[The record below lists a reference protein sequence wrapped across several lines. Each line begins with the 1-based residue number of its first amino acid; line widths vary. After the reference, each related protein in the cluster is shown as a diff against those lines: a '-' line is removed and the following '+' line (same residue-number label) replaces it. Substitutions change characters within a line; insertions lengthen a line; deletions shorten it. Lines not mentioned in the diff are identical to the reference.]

1 MEEEEDGPSYT
12 LTFTLTFPHS
22 GDTVY
27 LAHCYPYR
35 YSDMMLDLERIMAD
49 PQRAQYIKRESLCQ
63 TLAGNDV
70 PILTITSSDPVYDI
84 RNKKFVI
91 VTSRV
96 HPGETPSSFIMKG
109 ILHYITG
116 KKN

>member
-1 MEEEEDGPSYT
+1 MT
-12 LTFTLTFPHS
+12 LQTKPTFYQPNLTILF
-22 GDTVY
+22 TN
-27 LAHCYPYR
+27 R
-35 YSDMMLDLERIMAD
+35 YSDMMLDVEKIMND
-49 PQRAQYIKRESLCQ
+49 PERAQFVKKDILCQ

-116 KKN
+116 MIPDNFLSKHF

>member
-1 MEEEEDGPSYT
+1 
-12 LTFTLTFPHS
+12 
-22 GDTVY
+22 
-27 LAHCYPYR
+27 
-35 YSDMMLDLERIMAD
+35 MMLDLEKIMND
-49 PQRAQYIKRESLCQ
+49 PERAQYVKQEVLCQ

-116 KKN
+116 IVKFKGFYFLLTIAKQYFSFNFHKLIIKGFIVVVIV

>member
-1 MEEEEDGPSYT
+1 MCNKASFS
-12 LTFTLTFPHS
+12 LFLILL
-22 GDTVY
+22 VN
-27 LAHCYPYR
+27 R

-49 PQRAQYIKRESLCQ
+49 PERAQYIKMETLCQ

>member
-1 MEEEEDGPSYT
+1 MNAQY
-12 LTFTLTFPHS
+12 FTLIKTLKLNFS
-22 GDTVY
+22 LFLIL
-27 LAHCYPYR
+27 LAHR

-49 PQRAQYIKRESLCQ
+49 PDRAQYIKMETLCQ

>member
-1 MEEEEDGPSYT
+1 MMEEMAKKKSSVGEEDEEGEEGGRYVMSF
-12 LTFTLTFPHS
+12 LISFPHAD
-22 GDTVY
+22 DTVY

-49 PQRAQYIKRESLCQ
+49 PERAQYIKRESLCQ

-84 RNKKFVI
+84 RNNHTS
-91 VTSRV
+91 VT
-96 HPGETPSSFIMKG
+96 
-109 ILHYITG
+109 
-116 KKN
+116 